1 MEQGKII
8 SFINM
13 KGGVGKTTLCINIAY
28 TLAAHFNKKVLLVD
42 IDPQFNATQSLFTK
56 FKNLEDYSKLRVEQ
70 KTINGILQPQIG
82 GVTNAPTPIEGN
94 SIITNLY
101 HTRKDGTS
109 GCLDMIPGDLEIVS
123 FESSRRGSEGILE
136 DFLHEKLSIAYDYI
150 LIDTPATYS
159 IYSQSALLAS
169 NCYIVPIAPD
179 AFSVLGYDL
188 LSKVMSDDLILKK
201 HEVKELGIIFT
212 LYKEGKAGRESIEN
226 KFQSQNTFSEKLI
239 ENEYVKTGKM
249 ETFMYDM
256 SSTKNNI
263 INITTEFIS
272 KMENIWDDRL

>member
-1 MEQGKII
+1 MEQGKVI

-42 IDPQFNATQSLFTK
+42 IDPQFNATQSIFTK
-56 FKNLEDYSKLRVEQ
+56 FKSLEDYSNLRNEQ
-70 KTINGILQPQIG
+70 KTINGILQPQTG
-82 GVTNAPTPIEGN
+82 GISSPPSSVEGN
-94 SIITNLY
+94 SIITKLY
-101 HTRKDGTS
+101 PIRDNDLV

-123 FESSRRGSEGILE
+123 FESSRRGSEGILD
-136 DFLHEKLSIAYDYI
+136 DFLDEKLSIQYDYI

-169 NCYIVPIAPD
+169 DFYIVPIAPD
-179 AFSVLGYDL
+179 AFSALGYDL

-201 HEVKELGIIFT
+201 HRVKELGIIFT
-212 LYKEGKAGRESIEN
+212 LFKEGKIGRENIEN
-226 KFQSQNTFSEKLI
+226 KFQNENTFSTKLI

-256 SSTKNNI
+256 TSTKQNI
-263 INITTEFIS
+263 IDITNEFIA
-272 KMENIWDDRL
+272 KMEEV

>member
-1 MEQGKII
+1 MSQGKVI

-28 TLAAHFNKKVLLVD
+28 TLANHFDKKVLLVD

-56 FKNLEDYSKLRVEQ
+56 FKTLDDYSELRDKQ
-70 KTINGILQPQIG
+70 WTINGILQPQTG
-82 GVTNAPTPIEGN
+82 GISSPPSTVDGDTV
-94 SIITNLY
+94 ITRLFTTKQND
-101 HTRKDGTS
+101 KN

-136 DFLHEKLSIAYDYI
+136 DFISEKISVSYDYI

-169 NCYIVPIAPD
+169 DYYIVPIAPD

-201 HEVKELGIIFT
+201 SEVKELGIIFT
-212 LYKEGKAGRESIEN
+212 LFKEGKVGRENIGN
-226 KFQSQNTFSEKLI
+226 KFEKQNTFSKKLI
-239 ENEYVKTGKM
+239 ENEYIKTGKM
-249 ETFMYDM
+249 ESFMYDM
-256 SSTKNNI
+256 ISTKDNI
-263 INITTEFIS
+263 VEITEEFIQ
-272 KMENIWDDRL
+272 KLEEV